1 MRSGDDEQRVPGV
14 GLPNRPTS
22 IVSGSLGLPV
32 FPGIRSTTLDTHPTV
47 VHTSRKFSI
56 VKQRYLVEIILRKY
70 GNSTVAVLPP
80 AVLKDLGLSAGQQ
93 MTLSTTEEGQLV
105 LTRKRRYVLA
115 DLIAQCDPKA
125 PPPADLALWETAR
138 PVGDEV
144 W

>member
-1 MRSGDDEQRVPGV
+1 M
-14 GLPNRPTS
+14 
-22 IVSGSLGLPV
+22 
-32 FPGIRSTTLDTHPTV
+32 
-47 VHTSRKFSI
+47 
-56 VKQRYLVEIILRKY
+56 EIILRKY